1 MIVRIGHGL
10 FDALQ
15 ETSIDSECEV
25 CCALFGSR
33 SDDAVVIDDL
43 EFIQNPHTTANTFGI
58 PFEEY
63 SRLTDEGMIGIFHSH
78 RGDPRPSYLDEVFI
92 RKSGLL
98 WLIGG
103 TTKGRFTVHAYSFGR
118 RLVEHSLVQT

>member
-1 MIVRIGHGL
+1 MLAKARRTPRQRMIVRIGHSL

-25 CCALFGSR
+25 CCALFGYR

-58 PFEEY
+58 PVEEY
-63 SRLTDEGMIGIFHSH
+63 SRLKDEGMIGIFHSH
-78 RGDPRPSYLDEVFI
+78 RGDSRPSTWT
-92 RKSGLL
+92 RSSSGSP
-98 WLIGG
+98 GFSG
-103 TTKGRFTVHAYSFGR
+103 
-118 RLVEHSLVQT
+118 